1 MAGTSDYSPRSSR
14 SSRSTRSMRSRVAAI
29 GGAALIAVGGA
40 AVAAPPATATPAT
53 ELPTQSS
60 QDVLDTAGGIVR
72 SAQSS
77 VATSGIV
84 AGWRL
89 YYFVWCPVA
98 VPAEPAGPGQLH
110 ILTWS
115 SVTTAPTEEPP
126 AWWRD
131 PKGSPPPRRWGN
143 VPT

>member
-40 AVAAPPATATPAT
+40 AVAAPPATATPAK

-60 QDVLDTAGGIVR
+60 QDALDTAGGIVR

-84 AGWRL
+84 AGWTL

-98 VPAEPAGPGQLH
+98 VPLNLQDPANC
-110 ILTWS
+110 TF
-115 SVTTAPTEEPP
+115 
-126 AWWRD
+126 
-131 PKGSPPPRRWGN
+131 
-143 VPT
+143 